1 MQKML
6 YKPCPSLLQ
15 GVTGGMG
22 TVRLPFSVLTD
33 ELIGCTRGM
42 VQVPNGK
49 LKGWKSSKL
58 LAGAEDSED
67 EDGNNSSS
75 VSSPFSE
82 YGL

>member
-1 MQKML
+1 M
-6 YKPCPSLLQ
+6 
-15 GVTGGMG
+15 
-22 TVRLPFSVLTD
+22 LTD

-49 LKGWKSSKL
+49 LKDWKSSKL
-58 LAGAEDSED
+58 LAGAKDSED

>member
-1 MQKML
+1 M
-6 YKPCPSLLQ
+6 
-15 GVTGGMG
+15 
-22 TVRLPFSVLTD
+22 LTD

-58 LAGAEDSED
+58 LAGAKDSED